1 MRTNILATQRTFCE
15 ATSAFVS
22 QRSTWWRR
30 RSRSANRSQ
39 RRSWQGGK
47 LGRAFTAPVLAC
59 APSLPP
65 PHLLPMSTFP
75 LPHYMCFSSPF
86 IFRCVV
92 CSKTC
97 MTLHLRRIG
106 NARPTGQRE
115 SPLGRLPG
123 GGRCA
128 WPKMYVLKLARY
140 RNSNNICGVN
150 FMPLI
155 EGKIT
160 VSVRK
165 IFAGL
170 LRYMC

>member
-1 MRTNILATQRTFCE
+1 MQHSVHSAKQRARSFRRGARGGGAGPVARTAAKGGPGMEGNWGE
-15 ATSAFVS
+15 
-22 QRSTWWRR
+22 RSLPRF
-30 RSRSANRSQ
+30 
-39 RRSWQGGK
+39 
-47 LGRAFTAPVLAC
+47 LPV
-59 APSLPP
+59 PPPPP

-160 VSVRK
+160 VSIRK

-170 LRYMC
+170 LR